1 VYFYA
6 KLTTYFW
13 ASNLRANMYKLKL
26 FVTFFTLFLSGFYIF
41 GELQEN
47 KDYPARSIIRKK
59 TENKIQFSPIDD
71 SIKAISKRFYE
82 ETLLSSKFN
91 GGILIGK
98 NGQILFEAYNGLE
111 ELTSGKNI
119 DSSTSF
125 HLASTS
131 KTFTGIAVLKLFDSL
146 SLSIDEPIKK
156 FIPNFPSSI
165 ITVRQL
171 LNHRSGLPN
180 YVYFIEKIGWNTK
193 NRITNEELLNLI
205 ISKWHS
211 LKITKADLQFEYSNT
226 NYAIL
231 ALIIEKISNQSFHSY
246 IKKNIFSKIGMTK
259 SFVYTSDRG
268 DSVLSSFK
276 AGGQKEP
283 FMFLDDVY
291 GDKNIYSTTR
301 DLLKWDEALNDTNFL
316 STKLKEEA
324 FRGYSFEKKGIRN
337 YGLGWRLFDL
347 PSGKKIVFHNGW
359 WHGNNIAFSRLPQDS
374 LVIIVLGNQYNTNIY
389 KAVQIS
395 RAFTG
400 YESIIE
406 ENKQ

>member
-1 VYFYA
+1 
-6 KLTTYFW
+6 
-13 ASNLRANMYKLKL
+13 MYKLKL
-26 FVTFFTLFLSGFYIF
+26 FITFFTLFLSGFYIF
-41 GELQEN
+41 GVIQQN
-47 KDYPARSIIRKK
+47 KDYSVKLIAPKK
-59 TENKIQFSPIDD
+59 IDNKIQISPIDD

-98 NGQILFEAYNGLE
+98 KGQILFEAYNGLE

-156 FIPNFPSSI
+156 FIPNFPSAI

-180 YVYFIEKIGWNTK
+180 YVYFIEKIGWNNK
-193 NRITNEELLNLI
+193 KRITNEELLNQI
-205 ISKWHS
+205 ISKWHL
-211 LKITKADLQFEYSNT
+211 LKVAKADSRFEYSNT

-231 ALIIEKISNQSFHSY
+231 ALIIEKISNQSFPNY
-246 IKKNIFSKIGMTK
+246 IKESIFSKLGMNN
-259 SFVYTSDRG
+259 SFVYTNDR
-268 DSVLSSFK
+268 VENILSSFK
-276 AGGQKEP
+276 SGGQKEP